1 MFRFR
6 DFSIPQKLT
15 WMNMLVSG
23 IALLVATGAF
33 LLYARTLYRQ
43 GMVRNLSVKA
53 QLIGANSVSAVL
65 FNDPEAAESMLS
77 AFRADPHVDSAWIF
91 LPDGK
96 SFAGYQRDK
105 HGPTPQLPELP
116 PGEKETHSFDGTRL
130 VLVRS
135 IVFAGKQNS
144 LVYIQSDLGELY
156 EREERYAEI
165 GGIVL
170 LGSLLAAFM
179 VSWVAQNAVSR
190 PIQALSET
198 ARVIS
203 RDKDYSL
210 RATRTDNRDE
220 ISTLIDTFNEMLA
233 RIQERDDTVQKAHAA
248 LVEERYLLYT
258 LMDNLPDII
267 YFKDRASR
275 FTRVSKSHARRLLL
289 SDATEAVG
297 KTDSDFFTAAHA
309 QEARF
314 DELKIMETG
323 QPIVGKEERE
333 TWQDGRETW
342 ALTTKMPLRDATGHI
357 LGTFGVTHDL
367 TVRKEMESALRES
380 EEHFRSLFEN
390 MLNGY
395 AYCKMLYEGDE
406 PSDFIY
412 LHVNK
417 SFEPLTGLKNVIG
430 RKASEVIP
438 GIRESDPHLIA
449 TYGRVARTGIPE
461 KLETHVESMGMW
473 FSISLYSPRKD
484 HFVAVFDAITER
496 KEAEAA
502 LQKLNEQLEQRVAE
516 RTAEL
521 QSINNELEAFTYS
534 VSHDLRAPLRR
545 VDGFSKLFLD
555 EINSVALSD
564 DAKRFISYIRGGVK
578 EMGQLVDDLLNLSRV
593 ARKELNLQVTGL
605 DSLVEGV
612 VAELKRDNPDRA
624 IEWMIQPLPFV
635 DCDPT
640 LVRQVFVNL
649 LSNAVKY
656 SRPRSPA
663 VIEVGVQ
670 QNDGAPVIFVKDN
683 GVGFSM
689 KYANKLFGVFQRLHR
704 PEDFE
709 GTGVGLATVQR
720 VIHKHGGRVWAEAAL
735 DRGATFYFSIQGHNH
750 DG

>member
-23 IALLVATGAF
+23 VALLVATGAF

-297 KTDSDFFTAAHA
+297 KTT
-309 QEARF
+309 
-314 DELKIMETG
+314 L
-323 QPIVGKEERE
+323 
-333 TWQDGRETW
+333 
-342 ALTTKMPLRDATGHI
+342 
-357 LGTFGVTHDL
+357 
-367 TVRKEMESALRES
+367 
-380 EEHFRSLFEN
+380 
-390 MLNGY
+390 
-395 AYCKMLYEGDE
+395 
-406 PSDFIY
+406 
-412 LHVNK
+412 
-417 SFEPLTGLKNVIG
+417 
-430 RKASEVIP
+430 
-438 GIRESDPHLIA
+438 
-449 TYGRVARTGIPE
+449 
-461 KLETHVESMGMW
+461 
-473 FSISLYSPRKD
+473 ISLLPHMPRKP
-484 HFVAVFDAITER
+484 
-496 KEAEAA
+496 A
-502 LQKLNEQLEQRVAE
+502 LMN
-516 RTAEL
+516 
-521 QSINNELEAFTYS
+521 
-534 VSHDLRAPLRR
+534 
-545 VDGFSKLFLD
+545 
-555 EINSVALSD
+555 
-564 DAKRFISYIRGGVK
+564 
-578 EMGQLVDDLLNLSRV
+578 
-593 ARKELNLQVTGL
+593 
-605 DSLVEGV
+605 
-612 VAELKRDNPDRA
+612 
-624 IEWMIQPLPFV
+624 
-635 DCDPT
+635 
-640 LVRQVFVNL
+640 
-649 LSNAVKY
+649 
-656 SRPRSPA
+656 
-663 VIEVGVQ
+663 
-670 QNDGAPVIFVKDN
+670 
-683 GVGFSM
+683 
-689 KYANKLFGVFQRLHR
+689 
-704 PEDFE
+704 
-709 GTGVGLATVQR
+709 
-720 VIHKHGGRVWAEAAL
+720 
-735 DRGATFYFSIQGHNH
+735 
-750 DG
+750 

>member
-23 IALLVATGAF
+23 IALLVATAAF
-33 LLYARTLYRQ
+33 LLYARSLYRQ
-43 GMVRNLSVKA
+43 GMARNLSVKA

-65 FNDPEAAESMLS
+65 FNDPDAAESMLS

-96 SFAGYQRDK
+96 PFAGYQRDN

-116 PGEKETHSFDGTRL
+116 PGENETHSFDGTHL
-130 VLVRS
+130 VLGRS

-156 EREERYAEI
+156 EREQRYAEI

-179 VSWVAQNAVSR
+179 VSWVAQNVVSR

-198 ARVIS
+198 ARAIS

-210 RATRTDNRDE
+210 RAAPTPGRDE
-220 ISTLIDTFNEMLA
+220 ISTLIETFNEMLA
-233 RIQERDDTVQKAHAA
+233 RIQERDEAVQKAHVA
-248 LVEERYLLYT
+248 LVEERYFLYT
-258 LMDNLPDII
+258 LMDNLPEVI
-267 YFKDRASR
+267 YFKDRDSR
-275 FTRVSKSHARRLLL
+275 FTRVSKSLAKLLQL
-289 SDATEAVG
+289 SDPSQAVG
-297 KTDSDFFTAAHA
+297 KTDSDFFTAEHA
-309 QEARF
+309 QEARR
-314 DELKIMETG
+314 DELRIMDTG
-323 QPIVGKEERE
+323 QPVVGKEEKEVWR
-333 TWQDGRETW
+333 DGRETW
-342 ALTTKMPLRDATGHI
+342 ALSTKMPMRDASGTVV
-357 LGTFGVTHDL
+357 GTFGVSLEL
-367 TVRKEMESALRES
+367 TERKQMESALRDS

-430 RKASEVIP
+430 RRASEVIP
-438 GIRESDPHLIA
+438 GIRESDQHIIA
-449 TYGRVARTGIPE
+449 TYGRVAGTGIPE
-461 KLETHVESMGMW
+461 KMETHVESMGMW

-521 QSINNELEAFTYS
+521 QTINSELEAFTYS

-555 EINSVALSD
+555 EMNNVALSD
-564 DAKRFISYIRGGVK
+564 DARRFISFIRGGVQ

-605 DSLVEGV
+605 SALVDGV
-612 VAELKRDNPDRA
+612 VTDLKRDNPDRA
-624 IEWMIQPLPFV
+624 IEWVIQPLPFV

-640 LVRQVFVNL
+640 LIR
-649 LSNAVKY
+649 
-656 SRPRSPA
+656 
-663 VIEVGVQ
+663 
-670 QNDGAPVIFVKDN
+670 
-683 GVGFSM
+683 
-689 KYANKLFGVFQRLHR
+689 
-704 PEDFE
+704 
-709 GTGVGLATVQR
+709 
-720 VIHKHGGRVWAEAAL
+720 
-735 DRGATFYFSIQGHNH
+735 
-750 DG
+750 